1 MPASLSREE
10 AYAYLDSRPGWM
22 VVTTIGRD
30 GYPHS
35 VPLGYFRMGDDIYI
49 GGRESTARVRN
60 VRRNPKV
67 SLLIESGSSMN
78 DIKGLLIQ
86 GDAELIT
93 EPARTLPL
101 LQEASRRRGL
111 PEEQL
116 PREPRPSLAYIRV
129 RPRRFISWDYSR

>member
-1 MPASLSREE
+1 MPASLTREE

-49 GGRESTARVRN
+49 GGRASTARVRN

-86 GDAELIT
+86 GNAELIT

-101 LQEASRRRGL
+101 LQEASRRRGV

-116 PREPRPSLAYIRV
+116 PREPRPGPGYIRV
-129 RPRRFISWDYSR
+129 RPQRFISWDYSR